1 MHDLILESYPHFI
14 QGSKTKGYDVIGA
27 NVFLFTLMDFTLKK
41 QNQCAIYYF
50 RYSLYIIKFVLNP
63 SGMRVGGHLIKECA

>member
-1 MHDLILESYPHFI
+1 MHDLILGSYPHFI

-27 NVFLFTLMDFTLKK
+27 NVFLFTLMGFHFKK
-41 QNQCAIYYF
+41 NKTSAPYYF

>member
-27 NVFLFTLMDFTLKK
+27 NVFLFTLMGFHFKK
-41 QNQCAIYYF
+41 TKPVRHTTFVI
-50 RYSLYIIKFVLNP
+50 LYIL
-63 SGMRVGGHLIKECA
+63 